1 MNYIDPLSRVA
12 DLIGLLS
19 TLVNTFNGK
28 ADLYE
33 IEREFKVD
41 IDDLMAIVY
50 TAESLGF
57 VTLGEGDIIITDK
70 GLEFL
75 DAGIKKRKEILR
87 EALVSVEP
95 FKSAVELGEF
105 TVEELHRRIVN
116 KGLIKYSGPS
126 GLRDLELILL
136 EWGVYSGLLGY
147 KDDKFYVK
155 VR

>member
-19 TLVNTFNGK
+19 ILVNTFNGK

-33 IEREFKVD
+33 VEREFKVD

-75 DAGIKKRKEILR
+75 DANIKKRKEMLK
-87 EALVSVEP
+87 EALARVEP
-95 FKSAVELGEF
+95 FKTALELREF
-105 TVEELHRRIVN
+105 TLEELYRKIVD

-126 GLRDLELILL
+126 GMRDLEIILL

-147 KDDKFYVK
+147 KEDKFYV
-155 VR
+155 R